1 MQNTS
6 RCSIGDTK
14 RGSALSFIPK
24 LQPSK
29 NYVLNFGLLE
39 GEAISFS
46 ESYLYEATIRVKYM
60 H

>member
-14 RGSALSFIPK
+14 RGSALSFI
-24 LQPSK
+24 
-29 NYVLNFGLLE
+29 LNFGLQE